1 MKIVVIGGTGLI
13 GSKTVA
19 ILRQGGHE
27 VVAASPNTGVNSITG
42 EGLKEAMAGTQ
53 VVIDLANSPS
63 FEDRAVLEFFET
75 SGRNLLAAEAAAGVR
90 HHVALSIVGTDRT
103 PDNGYFRAKVAQEK
117 LIEAS
122 GIPYTIIRSTQFLE
136 FLRGI
141 AASRSHGEVDS
152 DRHSGRVRLLPPTL
166 EATMQTVADRPEA
179 PTAIRTDLGAI
190 FVSLELSRSTWLITS
205 LSPGGGEKMSKQV
218 VRGGDVA
225 GLLERFAR
233 LREKARARTGKVF
246 PFIVIQEAGLDGFW
260 IDRALQNEGIESH
273 VVDPASIATSRRRR
287 RAKTDRI
294 DGEAL
299 VRALLAYKRGEPRVC
314 AMVKAPTPEEED
326 RRRLCRERK
335 VLIGERVQ
343 HVNRV
348 KGLLFSQGISGYEPL
363 RRDRRERLDTLQT
376 GDGRPL
382 PDHLKAQVC
391 RELDRLELLLEQI
404 KAVEAERDVLL
415 AAQQVAAPAPAAMLL
430 DIKGIGPE
438 FAAILWS
445 EGLFR
450 HFDNRR
456 QVASYA
462 GLAPTPW
469 QSGSVDREQGVSK
482 TGNPRLRTTLIQLAW
497 LWLRHQPQSA
507 LTLWFEERVRRNG
520 GRLKKTTIVAL
531 ARKLLVALWKYV
543 TAGVVIE
550 GAVMKRT

>member
-1 MKIVVIGGTGLI
+1 M
-13 GSKTVA
+13 
-19 ILRQGGHE
+19 
-27 VVAASPNTGVNSITG
+27 
-42 EGLKEAMAGTQ
+42 
-53 VVIDLANSPS
+53 
-63 FEDRAVLEFFET
+63 
-75 SGRNLLAAEAAAGVR
+75 
-90 HHVALSIVGTDRT
+90 
-103 PDNGYFRAKVAQEK
+103 
-117 LIEAS
+117 
-122 GIPYTIIRSTQFLE
+122 
-136 FLRGI
+136 
-141 AASRSHGEVDS
+141 
-152 DRHSGRVRLLPPTL
+152 
-166 EATMQTVADRPEA
+166 
-179 PTAIRTDLGAI
+179 
-190 FVSLELSRSTWLITS
+190 ELSRTTWLITS
-205 LSPGGGEKMSKQV
+205 LSPGGGEKMSKHSV
-218 VRGGDVA
+218 PAGDICT
-225 GLLERFAR
+225 LLERFSV
-233 LREKARARTGKVF
+233 LKQKAFARTRKSF
-246 PFIVIQEAGLDGFW
+246 PIIVIQEAGLDGFW
-260 IDRALQNEGIESH
+260 IHRVLQNEGIESH

-287 RAKTDRI
+287 RAKTDGI

-299 VRALLAYKRGEPRVC
+299 LRTLLAYKRGEPRVC

-335 VLIGERVQ
+335 VLIAERVK
-343 HVNRV
+343 HVNRI
-348 KGLLFSQGISGYEPL
+348 KGLLFSQGVSGYEPL
-363 RRDRRERLDTLQT
+363 RRDRRRQLDELKT

-382 PDHLKAQVC
+382 PMHLKVQIS

-415 AAQQVAAPAPAAMLL
+415 AAQRVAAPAAMLL

-456 QVASYA
+456 QIASYA

-482 TGNPRLRTTLIQLAW
+482 AGNPRLRMTLIQLAW

-507 LTLWFEERVRRNG
+507 LALWFEERVRRNG
-520 GRLKKTTIVAL
+520 GHLKKTAIVAL

-550 GAVMKRT
+550 GAVMKAAR